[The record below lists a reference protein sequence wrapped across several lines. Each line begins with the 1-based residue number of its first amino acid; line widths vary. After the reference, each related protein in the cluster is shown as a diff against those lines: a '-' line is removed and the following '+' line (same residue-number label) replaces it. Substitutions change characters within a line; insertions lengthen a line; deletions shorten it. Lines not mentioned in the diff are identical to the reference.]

1 MNLTSYQRVADALLH
16 ATYGKNLAIYV
27 LDLADQGV
35 KAPEIA
41 RRLRED
47 TDGAVEV
54 THQAIR
60 NWIDQ
65 FRKDDVT
72 EPAA

>member
-1 MNLTSYQRVADALLH
+1 MRLSNYQRVADALLS
-16 ATYGKNLAIYV
+16 ATHGKTLAIYV
-27 LDLADQGV
+27 LDLDDEGV
-35 KAPEIA
+35 RPPEIA
-41 RRLRED
+41 RRLRDD

-60 NWIDQ
+60 NWIRQ
-65 FRKDDVT
+65 FRKNDVN

>member
-1 MNLTSYQRVADALLH
+1 MKLSNYQKVADALLN
-16 ATYGKNLAIYV
+16 ATHGKTLAIYV
-27 LDLADQGV
+27 LDLDDQGV
-35 KAPEIA
+35 RPPEIA
-41 RRLRED
+41 RRLRDD

-60 NWIDQ
+60 NWIVQ
-65 FRKDDVT
+65 FREADVT

>member
-16 ATYGKNLAIYV
+16 ATHGKTLAIYI
-27 LDLADQGV
+27 LDLDDQGV
-35 KAPEIA
+35 RPPEIA

-60 NWIDQ
+60 NWIGQ
-65 FRKDDVT
+65 FRENDVT